1 MNDKLIGLTTSPI
14 QFQRNIGSRI
24 ESEMYP
30 INTLVE
36 IDQDEMESNP
46 NFFHASIAGTGGR
59 IHTYIDRDQIA
70 PA

>member
-1 MNDKLIGLTTSPI
+1 MNGKLIGITTSPI
-14 QFQRNIGSRI
+14 HFKRNIGSRI

-30 INTLVE
+30 VNTLIE
-36 IDQDEMESNP
+36 IDPYEMESNP

-59 IHTYIDRDQIA
+59 IHAYINRGQVE